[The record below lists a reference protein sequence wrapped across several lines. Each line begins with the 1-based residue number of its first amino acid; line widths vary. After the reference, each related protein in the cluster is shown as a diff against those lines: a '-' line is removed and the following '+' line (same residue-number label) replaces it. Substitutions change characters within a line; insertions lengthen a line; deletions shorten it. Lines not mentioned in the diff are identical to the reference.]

1 LATFS
6 PARPAA
12 AAAIPDNRFNADDDE
27 AIFFSLHW
35 YNMNQCTMNRRIPQ
49 E

>member
-1 LATFS
+1 LATLS

-12 AAAIPDNRFNADDDE
+12 AAAIPDNRFNAVE
-27 AIFFSLHW
+27 AIFFSLNW
-35 YNMNQCTMNRRIPQ
+35 FTMNQCNINRRIPQ